1 MADPSKKILVLVV
14 IDSISMV
21 VNKLK
26 VFAEVEFKLQVFT
39 GVFPGNVL
47 PITVGGVAFCP
58 EMQRLLPDVPGK
70 DN

>member
-1 MADPSKKILVLVV
+1 
-14 IDSISMV
+14 MV

-47 PITVGGVAFCP
+47 PITVGGVAFCR
-58 EMQRLLPDVPGK
+58 EMQRLLPDVPRK